1 MLFKDSLSSSNG
13 NLPHSDQV
21 VSVAG
26 KQGLKRKGSEWA
38 QMQRQFSP
46 PETLHFNYVG
56 PLIFAGLSP
65 VVIRV

>member
-1 MLFKDSLSSSNG
+1 MLFKDNFLSSSNG

-26 KQGLKRKGSEWA
+26 KESLGGKKRNKWNVIFDLS
-38 QMQRQFSP
+38 
-46 PETLHFNYVG
+46 ETLHFKYLE